1 MGSSLTTTP
10 YRIAFLTDIH
20 GNVQGL
26 EGTLREVRRHA
37 PDLVIVGG
45 DLTYKFPFPRETL
58 ELLATV
64 EHQAIAGNTE
74 RYVTEWAAPGAWPAF
89 LPGWGLPHAL
99 WTREQ
104 IGDDWAAHLAALP
117 PALAF
122 SVAGAAGGAG
132 EVLVVHGVPGN
143 PFIGIHAAPGPE
155 NLHPRWAMPDEALA
169 PHLAGVRAPLILSGH
184 THVPLVRRWRD
195 SLIVN
200 PGAVAHHW
208 RPTPDPHLARYAL
221 LTYRP
226 GRGWE
231 TEMCLA
237 PYDNDAAIRGLL
249 TIDAANPLAEK
260 LADVISRPAG
270 RHP

>member
-1 MGSSLTTTP
+1 MTTTP

-20 GNVQGL
+20 GNVHGL
-26 EGTLREVRRHA
+26 EAVLREVGRQA

-64 EHQAIAGNTE
+64 EHRAIAGNTE
-74 RYVTEWAAPGAWPAF
+74 RYVTEWAAPRVWPAF
-89 LPGWGLPHAL
+89 LPEWCSPHAV
-99 WTREQ
+99 WTRER
-104 IGDDWAAHLAALP
+104 IGDAWADYLAGLP
-117 PALAF
+117 PQLAF

-132 EVLVVHGVPGN
+132 EVLVVHGVPGS
-143 PFIGIHAAPGPE
+143 PFIGIHHPPGPA

-184 THVPLVRRWRD
+184 THVPLVRRWRG

-200 PGAVAHHW
+200 PGAVAHTW
-208 RPTPDPHLARYAL
+208 SPAPDPHLARYAL

-231 TEMCLA
+231 VESCA
-237 PYDNDAAIRGLL
+237 VPYDNAAAIRGLL

-260 LADVISRPAG
+260 LAALISRPVG
-270 RHP
+270 E